1 MVFPFQDK
9 PCLWPL
15 NRQDDL
21 QPSCEQGCG
30 DNSCLKTWLVI
41 ITDAHHLHVFGF
53 WVKFA
58 RTKTDINKY
67 NITALFL
74 LFSNSLEIL
83 QWSILTMIIVTW
95 KSDIAISAHADRQ
108 THKHLPKYCKPFLT
122 TAGVSVTTWPPRPLP
137 PTTTGERER
146 EGEKQVCKLK
156 TIHNYMNTAG
166 DSTRT
171 PQSRYPQRKAALPF
185 EQQKIWV
192 KCYEQ
197 LAIMITIC
205 GLFLNATV
213 SVKALV
219 FWV

>member
-1 MVFPFQDK
+1 MLCPFQDK

-30 DNSCLKTWLVI
+30 DNSCLKTKAWLVI

-53 WVKFA
+53 WVKFS
-58 RTKTDINKY
+58 RKKTDINKY

-83 QWSILTMIIVTW
+83 QWSILTKIIVMW

-122 TAGVSVTTWPPRPLP
+122 TAGVSVTTWPPP
-137 PTTTGERER
+137 PSPNHHRERER
-146 EGEKQVCKLK
+146 ERARSRFVSWKQYTTTWTQLVIAPGLYSHA
-156 TIHNYMNTAG
+156 IHNERPHYLLNNRKFEPNAMN
-166 DSTRT
+166 S
-171 PQSRYPQRKAALPF
+171 L
-185 EQQKIWV
+185 
-192 KCYEQ
+192 
-197 LAIMITIC
+197 L
-205 GLFLNATV
+205 
-213 SVKALV
+213 
-219 FWV
+219 